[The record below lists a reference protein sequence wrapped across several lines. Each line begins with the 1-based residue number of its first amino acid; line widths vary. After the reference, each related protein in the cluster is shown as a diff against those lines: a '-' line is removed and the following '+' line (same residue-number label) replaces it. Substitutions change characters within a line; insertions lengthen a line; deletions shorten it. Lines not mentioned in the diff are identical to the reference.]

1 MAEPRKRTVAIA
13 LAVAGWLVPGLHKF
27 YLKQYGWGVA
37 YLLLWWT
44 MIPCVASLVE
54 AVWYLSQ
61 DRDEFDRNFNRELS
75 PARVTV
81 NVAVDPDRV
90 SAVGEALRELDR
102 LRQEGLISES
112 EFEQKRRLMLDQIG

>member
-1 MAEPRKRTVAIA
+1 MAERKKRTVAIA
-13 LAVAGWLVPGLHKF
+13 LAAASLVVPGLHKF
-27 YLKQYGWGVA
+27 YLKQRGWGVV
-37 YLLLWWT
+37 YLLFWWT
-44 MIPCVASLVE
+44 TIPTVAGCVE

-61 DRDEFDRNFNRELS
+61 DRDEFDRNFNRDLP
-75 PARVTV
+75 PATVTV
-81 NVAVDPDRV
+81 NVAVAPDRV

>member
-13 LAVAGWLVPGLHKF
+13 LAAAGWLVPGLHKF
-27 YLKQYGWGVA
+27 YLKQRGWGVA
-37 YLLLWWT
+37 YLLFWWT
-44 MIPCVASLVE
+44 TIPTVAGFVE

-61 DRDEFDRNFNRELS
+61 DREEFDQNFNRHLP
-75 PARVTV
+75 PATVTV
-81 NVAVDPDRV
+81 NVAVEPDRV